1 MDRAE
6 IGVASAR
13 HTRLWVILN
22 NYDLYYA
29 TFYDKNRGE
38 KTKIRKEKKRAKRLD
53 IRIQKNTNKQRLK
66 IQKRDKDTNSRM
78 SEWEEK
84 TSRDREEER
93 G

>member
-1 MDRAE
+1 MLR
-6 IGVASAR
+6 
-13 HTRLWVILN
+13 
-22 NYDLYYA
+22 
-29 TFYDKNRGE
+29 FM
-38 KTKIRKEKKRAKRLD
+38 IRTEGRKPRFGGKKRAKRLD

-84 TSRDREEER
+84 TNRDREEER